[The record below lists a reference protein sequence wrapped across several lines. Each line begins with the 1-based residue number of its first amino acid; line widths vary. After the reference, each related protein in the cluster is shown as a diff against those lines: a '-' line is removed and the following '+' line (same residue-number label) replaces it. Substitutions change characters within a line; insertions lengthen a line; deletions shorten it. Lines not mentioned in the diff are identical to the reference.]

1 MGFIFE
7 ILIELVGTLIGL
19 FLFYFV
25 IKNKVIPFSDN
36 RDKWV
41 YWNKQPYTYL
51 VGVIFIIFFLF
62 INIYALIVNLI

>member
-1 MGFIFE
+1 VGFIFE